1 MSNRND
7 WSSERMA
14 KVQRLIPSLFKL
26 VKELNE
32 EFASEQRKFTPD
44 GHMVGSI
51 GEVVAAYAFDLE
63 LLPVNTKNH
72 DARMAD
78 GRLVQI
84 KLTGSRSIG
93 LRGSPNHLLVLR
105 FQDSRFKIV
114 YNGPGKLVWKNC
126 GPRQSNGQYAI
137 GLTKLQ
143 TLDAVATQ
151 KIRQMREFPL

>member
-78 GRLVQI
+78 DRLVQI
-84 KLTGSRSIG
+84 KLTGSKSVG
-93 LRGSPNHLLVLR
+93 LRGEPNHLLVLQ
-105 FQDSRFKIV
+105 FQEARFKIV
-114 YNGPGKLVWKNC
+114 YNGPGNLVWKNC
-126 GPRQSNGQYAI
+126 GPPQTNGQRTI

-143 TLDAVATQ
+143 TLDAVAAPKIEQ
-151 KIRQMREFPL
+151 K